1 MSSCFKVNRLWQ
13 PSEIKLPNWYKPIDP
28 TLQEFLKQYHASSET
43 GGISGKN
50 GNKKRRKNRC
60 ASSRFLRFVTRMI
73 PFYDI
78 PYQIDLGSCTLLK
91 RTRGSKMKYSSRNN
105 VIFVN
110 FSRYYLRIS
119 VKTIATNINGVGL
132 SVFGNGVE
140 LDVSKTD
147 PETQTYTIPPILYK
161 HDYIKNVRDDSR
173 VLRHFSRNSIN
184 STTNLQYLVLPKCLA
199 ASTVQLD
206 PYSSA
211 YYLTVEIVDEND
223 NVKRVLMRD
232 ILHHTCWDLI
242 FDDENINKDFNK
254 MIHENLQDILE
265 TMTLE
270 DQKRSSQLDK
280 IRDAIKEQNELNR
293 GSSRVPKTRVSGVLG
308 ALAVLLLTKG
318 NVTN

>member
-1 MSSCFKVNRLWQ
+1 MTSCFKVNHLWQ
-13 PSEIKLPNWYKPIDP
+13 FSNDIKIPSWYKPIDP
-28 TLQEFLKQYHASSET
+28 TLQEFLKQYHASSKT
-43 GGISGKN
+43 GEISSKN

-60 ASSRFLRFVTRMI
+60 LRYITRMI
-73 PFYDI
+73 PFYDV

-105 VIFVN
+105 VVFVN

-119 VKTIATNINGVGL
+119 VKTIATTINGFGL
-132 SVFGNGVE
+132 NVLGNGVE

-211 YYLTVEIVDEND
+211 YYLSVEIVDEND

-232 ILHHTCWDLI
+232 ILHHTCWDVI
-242 FDDENINKDFNK
+242 FDDENVNKDFNK
-254 MIHENLQDILE
+254 MIHDNLQDILE
-265 TMTLE
+265 SMTLE

-280 IRDAIKEQNELNR
+280 VKAAIKEQNELNK
-293 GSSRVPKTRVSGVLG
+293 GPPRVPKTRVGAFFG
-308 ALAVLLLTKG
+308 ALALFMFMR
-318 NVTN
+318 

>member
-1 MSSCFKVNRLWQ
+1 
-13 PSEIKLPNWYKPIDP
+13 
-28 TLQEFLKQYHASSET
+28 
-43 GGISGKN
+43 
-50 GNKKRRKNRC
+50 
-60 ASSRFLRFVTRMI
+60 
-73 PFYDI
+73 
-78 PYQIDLGSCTLLK
+78 
-91 RTRGSKMKYSSRNN
+91 
-105 VIFVN
+105 
-110 FSRYYLRIS
+110 

-173 VLRHFSRNSIN
+173 VLKHFNRNSIT
-184 STTNLQYLVLPKCLA
+184 SSTNLQYLVLPKCLA

-211 YYLTVEIVDEND
+211 FYLTVEIVDEND

-232 ILHHTCWDLI
+232 ILHHTCWDVV

-265 TMTLE
+265 SMTLE

-280 IRDAIKEQNELNR
+280 IRDAIKEQKELNK
-293 GSSRVPKTRVSGVLG
+293 GSSRVPMTHAGAFFG
-308 ALAVLLLTKG
+308 ALALLMFKR
-318 NVTN
+318 

>member
-1 MSSCFKVNRLWQ
+1 MTSCFKVNRLWQ
-13 PSEIKLPNWYKPIDP
+13 NDEIKLPNWYKPIDP

-60 ASSRFLRFVTRMI
+60 ASSRFLRFITRMI

-132 SVFGNGVE
+132 NIFGNGVE

-161 HDYIKNVRDDSR
+161 HGYIKNVRDDSR
-173 VLRHFSRNSIN
+173 VLRHFNRSSIN

-211 YYLTVEIVDEND
+211 FYLTVEIVDEND

-232 ILHHTCWDLI
+232 ILHHTCWDVI

-280 IRDAIKEQNELNR
+280 IKAAIKEQNELNS
-293 GSSRVPKTRVSGVLG
+293 GPPRVPTTRVGGIIG
-308 ALAVLLLTKG
+308 ALALMTLMKG
-318 NVTN
+318 

>member
-1 MSSCFKVNRLWQ
+1 
-13 PSEIKLPNWYKPIDP
+13 
-28 TLQEFLKQYHASSET
+28 
-43 GGISGKN
+43 
-50 GNKKRRKNRC
+50 
-60 ASSRFLRFVTRMI
+60 
-73 PFYDI
+73 
-78 PYQIDLGSCTLLK
+78 
-91 RTRGSKMKYSSRNN
+91 
-105 VIFVN
+105 
-110 FSRYYLRIS
+110 
-119 VKTIATNINGVGL
+119 VKTIATTINGFGL
-132 SVFGNGVE
+132 NVLGNGVE

-232 ILHHTCWDLI
+232 ILHHTCWDVI
-242 FDDENINKDFNK
+242 FDDENVNKDFNK
-254 MIHENLQDILE
+254 MIHDNLQDILE
-265 TMTLE
+265 SMTLE

-280 IRDAIKEQNELNR
+280 VKAAIKEQNELNK
-293 GSSRVPKTRVSGVLG
+293 GPPRVPKTRVGAFFG
-308 ALAVLLLTKG
+308 ALALFMFMR
-318 NVTN
+318 

>member
-1 MSSCFKVNRLWQ
+1 
-13 PSEIKLPNWYKPIDP
+13 
-28 TLQEFLKQYHASSET
+28 
-43 GGISGKN
+43 
-50 GNKKRRKNRC
+50 
-60 ASSRFLRFVTRMI
+60 
-73 PFYDI
+73 
-78 PYQIDLGSCTLLK
+78 
-91 RTRGSKMKYSSRNN
+91 MKYSSRNN

-132 SVFGNGVE
+132 NIFGNGVE

-161 HDYIKNVRDDSR
+161 HGYIKNVRDDSR
-173 VLRHFSRNSIN
+173 VLKHFNRSSIT
-184 STTNLQYLVLPKCLA
+184 SSTNLQYLVLPKCLA

-211 YYLTVEIVDEND
+211 FYLTVEIVDEND

-232 ILHHTCWDLI
+232 ILHHTCWDVI

-293 GSSRVPKTRVSGVLG
+293 GSPRVPKTHVGGVLG